1 MVRDEK
7 PILRNTVSTTSK
19 QATFIK
25 LAVDFTMI
33 TAFS

>member
-7 PILRNTVSTTSK
+7 LILRKTLSTTSK
-19 QATFIK
+19 QALFIQ
-25 LAVDFTMI
+25 LAVGFTTI

>member
-7 PILRNTVSTTSK
+7 LILRKTLSTTSK
-19 QATFIK
+19 QALFIQ